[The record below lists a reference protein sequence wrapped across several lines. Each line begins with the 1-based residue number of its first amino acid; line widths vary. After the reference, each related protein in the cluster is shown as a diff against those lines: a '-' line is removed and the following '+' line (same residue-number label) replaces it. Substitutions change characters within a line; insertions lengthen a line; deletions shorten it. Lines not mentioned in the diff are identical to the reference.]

1 MKTHPLVQPNLE
13 QLKVLEP
20 WEAMPGP
27 NYRQIVKTMMDAVEL
42 SVTGKVDV
50 AATLQAAQQTTQ
62 AMLPQ

>member
-20 WEAMPGP
+20 WEAMPGA

-42 SVTGKVDV
+42 SITGKVDV
-50 AATLQAAQQTTQ
+50 AATLKAAQDITQ
-62 AMLPQ
+62 PMLPQ